1 MPTEIVT
8 TDDLRE
14 FKSELLEEFKRIL
27 DEHSGLLTKKWL
39 KSADVCDLL
48 EISQGKL
55 QTIRI
60 NGTIP
65 FTKLGGT
72 IFYNSTEIQ
81 KMMTKNMQNVL
92 ALRGGK

>member
-14 FKSELLEEFKRIL
+14 FKRELLGDFKRIL
-27 DEHSGLLTKKWL
+27 AEHSGFLTKKWL

-55 QTIRI
+55 QTMRI

-65 FTKLGGT
+65 YTKLGGM
-72 IFYNSTEIQ
+72 IFYDSTEIQ
-81 KMMTKNMQNVL
+81 KMMTRNMQNVL
-92 ALRGGK
+92 RLRGRK